1 MKKKI
6 ICGILAVALVVTGVY
21 FGIPKAFMKKT
32 TYESEVP
39 EEITG
44 NPIDITA
51 TEKEV
56 ASSNDTSLYFDA
68 STLKFRVVN
77 KKAGTEWCS
86 YMKGTDSGTEN
97 ALLILN
103 YLGEDNNVYEY
114 NSDTNCAQ
122 LDTYEVYSID
132 NGVKISMDLNEGD
145 SNRFYEFLP
154 KKMSIERYEDTFV
167 KGLSDALAAGNI
179 TEEEYKRYST
189 TLSLVYKKSIV
200 EECYAV
206 TYTGNPPA
214 SATKQMISIAQA
226 VGYTHD
232 ELEKDADE
240 FGFTVSETE
249 IAEFTLNMYITLE
262 DGDLLVRV
270 PSSEMT
276 TLNDYFQIQNIE
288 VLPNLGA
295 ATAAQQEKGY
305 LFVPDGAG
313 ALMAFNTFKSGV
325 SDYIRAVYEND
336 YFKDYYY
343 MSDYGQELMMPVYGM
358 IYGDLGSEKQSYLG
372 IIETGAETSYI
383 HGLLAS
389 TGDDGASNN
398 KVFSS
403 FDTIQYM
410 SSKVYGP
417 YSDNTASYLVS
428 TDFMNIDYTIRF
440 KFFGKQDSYYD
451 MAKAYQQYLVDN
463 GQLNGEYT
471 LAKDM
476 QLNVIG
482 ALDVTEHFIGI
493 PYSKTIS
500 MTTYNQLLT
509 IMNELNANG
518 IDASIAYQG
527 VFNNGMNN
535 GLNNGLKLVKANGKK
550 SALKKVR
557 DYASENGFDISFAI
571 SPSRVYSGTQSYLY
585 KTSLH
590 ALKDYSNKPATIYRY
605 DVTSGKLKAFTN
617 ANATYYELLSPAY
630 LEGIVKK
637 ICKKA
642 GSYENLYV
650 TDLGNLFYADYDNAD
665 MIDAYSAAKAVD
677 ASLKALSDGH
687 GIVLDNPFA
696 KNLAYAEKV
705 TGISRKSSDYSTFAY
720 TIPFRQLVLNG
731 KIAYTTENV
740 NMSTEDSRYFVL
752 QAAELGT
759 IPQFTITYEKEDK
772 LKNSDYAYLY
782 SVNYDNLKDEI
793 KAVYDECSSIYEEL
807 GNGVITDHKL
817 LADGVFETT
826 YENGTTVVV
835 NYNLYDVNL
844 GNGKTIKAQSYEING
859 QGRE

>member
-6 ICGILAVALVVTGVY
+6 ICGVLVAVLVFSGVY
-21 FGIPKAFMKKT
+21 FGLPKAFMEKT
-32 TYESEVP
+32 TYKSEVP
-39 EEITG
+39 EEIEG
-44 NPIDITA
+44 SSIDITGS
-51 TEKEV
+51 EKEV

-68 STLKFRVVN
+68 SSLKFRVVN

-122 LDTYEVYSID
+122 LDTYEVYAIE

-154 KKMSIERYEDTFV
+154 KKMSIERYENTFV
-167 KGLSDALAAGNI
+167 QGLSDALEAGTV
-179 TEEEYKRYST
+179 TEDEYKRYST

-214 SATKQMISIAQA
+214 SATKQMIAIAQA
-226 VGYTHD
+226 VGYSHED
-232 ELEKDADE
+232 LEADAEE

-262 DGDLLVRV
+262 DGDLVVRV

-276 TLNDYFQIQNIE
+276 TLNDYYQIQNIE

-325 SDYIRAVYEND
+325 SDYIRAMYEND
-336 YFKDYYY
+336 YYKDYYY

-358 IYGDLGSEKQSYLG
+358 IYGDIGSEKQSYLG

-398 KVFSS
+398 KVYSS

-417 YSDNTASYLVS
+417 YSDNSASYLVA

-463 GQLNGEYT
+463 GQLNEEYT
-471 LAKDM
+471 LENDL
-476 QLNVIG
+476 QLDVIG
-482 ALDVTEHFIGI
+482 ALDITDHFIGI

-500 MTTYNQLLT
+500 MTTYEELLT
-509 IMNELNANG
+509 IMEDLQNSG
-518 IDASIAYQG
+518 IGASIAYEG

-535 GLNNGLKLVKANGKK
+535 SLSNGLKLVSANGKK
-550 SALKKVR
+550 SKLNKVK
-557 DYASENGFDISFAI
+557 DYAAENGFDLSFAI
-571 SPSRVYSGTQSYLY
+571 APSRIYSGTSSLLY
-585 KTSLH
+585 RTSIH
-590 ALKDYSNKPATIYRY
+590 ALKDYSNVPATIYRY
-605 DVTSGKLKAFTN
+605 DVTSGKLKAFSN
-617 ANATYYELLSPAY
+617 SNATYYETLSPSY

-637 ICKKA
+637 ICKDA
-642 GSYENLYV
+642 DSYESLYV
-650 TDLGNLFYADYDNAD
+650 ADLGGLFYADYDNAD
-665 MIDAYSAAKAVD
+665 MIDAYSGASAIK
-677 ASLKALSDGH
+677 ASLQTLSEEHELVLSD
-687 GIVLDNPFA
+687 PFM
-696 KNLAYAEKV
+696 KNLAYADRV
-705 TGISRKSSDYSTFAY
+705 TDISRKSSDYSTFAY
-720 TIPFRQLVLNG
+720 TVPFRQLVLNG
-731 KIAYTTENV
+731 KVEYTSENI
-740 NMSTEDSRYFVL
+740 NMSTEDSAYFIL

-793 KAVYDECSSIYEEL
+793 KAVYDECASIYSQL
-807 GNGVITDHKL
+807 GNGIIADHEL
-817 LADGVFETT
+817 LADGVFKTT
-826 YENGTTVVV
+826 YDNGTEVIV
-835 NYNLYDVNL
+835 NYNLYDVEL
-844 GNGKTIKAQSYEING
+844 DNGKTIQAESYEING
-859 QGRE
+859 QGKE